1 MILKYCK
8 ILAYPAINTVGD
20 CSKASYVISACQTI
34 KDKAKNIEP
43 QKSTFTVG
51 EIYWTCY
58 DSSGGWERP
67 VWAILLNCISFHST
81 LLVAH
86 NSLLHFFTSHV
97 VRGFFSYFVSLALH
111 VSFHN
116 MSVHTR
122 PSDTSN
128 LLKQLPYHLGPS
140 TSWWHS
146 WWLCR
151 WFRKTLAKQLIH
163 FSANDEVINQQ
174 DRRWQW
180 TMGRRERNA
189 INQWLSFASSFLSL
203 SFLLWSAEEVLRWLN
218 SQSVTKVSR
227 QHCGAGTLLCLLSSS
242 KTFWLWLCLF
252 PNLYVYQRCHWVAG
266 IKRLHFGREQ
276 REEEGLTLLSKLGI
290 MVSVIQEPN
299 LDPDARTVMG
309 LLTPVNFPQPGG
321 QRERMY
327 LYRKYVFTPDSET
340 VNTKESESEKHLGP
354 VQSLSSLINF
364 WWWV

>member
-1 MILKYCK
+1 M
-8 ILAYPAINTVGD
+8 
-20 CSKASYVISACQTI
+20 SA
-34 KDKAKNIEP
+34 
-43 QKSTFTVG
+43 
-51 EIYWTCY
+51 
-58 DSSGGWERP
+58 
-67 VWAILLNCISFHST
+67 
-81 LLVAH
+81 
-86 NSLLHFFTSHV
+86 
-97 VRGFFSYFVSLALH
+97 
-111 VSFHN
+111 
-116 MSVHTR
+116 HTR

-163 FSANDEVINQQ
+163 FSADDEVINQLHS
-174 DRRWQW
+174 RWQW
-180 TMGRRERNA
+180 TMGRRERSA

-203 SFLLWSAEEVLRWLN
+203 SFLRWSAEEVLRWLN

-227 QHCGAGTLLCLLSSS
+227 QHCGAGTFLSLLSSS
-242 KTFWLWLCLF
+242 KSFWQWLCLF
-252 PNLYVYQRCHWVAG
+252 PNLCVYQRCHWVAG
-266 IKRLHFGREQ
+266 IKRLHFRREQ

-327 LYRKYVFTPDSET
+327 LYRKICLYTRLRHCE
-340 VNTKESESEKHLGP
+340 ESESEKHLGP
-354 VQSLSSLINF
+354 VQSLSSVIKV
-364 WWWV
+364 W